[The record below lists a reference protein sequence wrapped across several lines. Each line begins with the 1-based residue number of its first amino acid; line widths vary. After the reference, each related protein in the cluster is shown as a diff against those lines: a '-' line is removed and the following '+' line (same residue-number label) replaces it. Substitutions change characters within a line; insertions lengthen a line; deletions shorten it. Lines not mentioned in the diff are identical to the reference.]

1 MLAPHVG
8 ALRLYY
14 LCSYAGL
21 GAVLPLLALSME
33 ARGFRPTQYAWLL
46 ALLPLS
52 RLFAPPLWG
61 ALADR
66 SLGTSKL
73 IRINTALAAGAMLIL
88 ASARSFAVTVIGFVI
103 WALMSSSLVPLADAG
118 AYRILGPN
126 AAAFARVRLFGSI
139 GFLLTALG
147 LSAFGVDAELRI
159 PFVVAAAGY
168 VSASFAARRLVDGV
182 PPARSPLLPAL
193 RSLLARPDMF
203 WLWLGAVFHYAGHG
217 TFDHYFG
224 PHARSI
230 EGVSASMISA
240 AWGIGVSV
248 EVVALWFVPR
258 ILGRPWVLPL
268 AAAVAFMRWIA
279 ISEARTPWAMLLQQP
294 LHAITFAVW
303 YASFVH
309 ENQRHA
315 DSTIRAT
322 VQGVAMAAMGLGTIS
337 ATLLGGPVLEHF
349 GGRVL
354 FRCAAGAALLAGLC
368 YLLRLRSTDN
378 ALAGATRET

>member
-1 MLAPHVG
+1 VN

-14 LCSYAGL
+14 FASYAGL
-21 GAVLPLLALSME
+21 GAILPLLALAME

-66 SLGTSKL
+66 RLGTSRL
-73 IRINTALAAGAMLIL
+73 IQLNTALAAGAMMLL
-88 ASARSFAVTVIGFVI
+88 AFAHTYALTVVGFVI

-126 AAAFARVRLFGSI
+126 STAFARVRLFGSI
-139 GFLLTALG
+139 GFLLTALA
-147 LSAFGVDAELRI
+147 LSGFGVDRELRV
-159 PFVVAAAGY
+159 PFVVAACGY
-168 VSASFAARRLVDGV
+168 LGASFASRRLVDGV
-182 PPARSPLLPAL
+182 PPTRAPLLPAL
-193 RSLLARPDMF
+193 RALARRPDMM

-224 PHARSI
+224 PHARALP
-230 EGVSASMISA
+230 GVSASMISG
-240 AWGIGVSV
+240 AWAIGVAF

-258 ILGRPWVLPL
+258 VLGRPWVLPVTALVAALRWL
-268 AAAVAFMRWIA
+268 AIA
-279 ISEARTPWAMLLQQP
+279 DARTPFAVLAQQP

-303 YASFVH
+303 YATFVH

-315 DSTIRAT
+315 DPTIRAT
-322 VQGVAMAAMGLGTIS
+322 VQGMAMASMGFGTIT
-337 ATLLGGPVLEHF
+337 ATLLGGPVLEHH
-349 GGRVL
+349 GGPVL
-354 FRCAAGAALLAGLC
+354 FRCAAGAAVLAGVC

-378 ALAGATRET
+378 ALAGAARES